1 MTEEEARVLMQTQGW
16 RYKER
21 SPRRHAK
28 YVYAK
33 RWERGKLLERYIC
46 PLSRLGELT
55 EQELRAKLTLKLDSP
70 PQDKSL

>member
-1 MTEEEARVLMQTQGW
+1 MTEEEARILIQAQGW

-21 SPRRHAK
+21 SPRGHAK

-33 RWERGKLLERYIC
+33 RWEKGKLLERYIC

-55 EQELRAKLTLKLDSP
+55 EQELRAKLVPKPESSSLDI
-70 PQDKSL
+70 SL